1 MIKLN
6 QTEQDIYDFL
16 VTPRTAVEI
25 MEFMGHKTPPY
36 GSLRLLQRLDL
47 VDKRSAYEKAKAL
60 FVQSGR
66 PAKLD
71 KPYVQQT
78 INVMGVQL

>member
-1 MIKLN
+1 MTLN

-16 VTPRTAVEI
+16 ITPRTAVEV
-25 MEFMGHKTPPY
+25 MEFVGHKTPPY

-47 VDKRSAYEKAKAL
+47 IDKISDHERAKAL

-66 PAKLD
+66 PIKIE
-71 KPYVQQT
+71 KPYMQLVT
-78 INVMGVQL
+78 VMGVKL